1 MEKVR
6 RIIALVMALTVLVS
20 SHSFAYYEHLCTI
33 TQIKKVSFE
42 PESCYGKLSVSEV
55 HEEPSFKKGTC
66 CEISFKVNKGHTAI
80 QSSFNLMPFV
90 AVVMQL
96 PEFQFLCPTLNPE
109 KNEVLA
115 SSNSSPPSSVPLFI
129 KYRKLI
135 L

>member
-1 MEKVR
+1 
-6 RIIALVMALTVLVS
+6 MALTVLVS

-55 HEEPSFKKGTC
+55 HEVPSFKKGTC

-90 AVVMQL
+90 AVEMQL
-96 PEFQFLCPTLNPE
+96 PEFQFLCPTLIPE
-109 KNEVLA
+109 KSEVLA